1 MVIMDKNLTNSDTIK
16 EFDYSLININHKLNY
31 APIKKIDS
39 YINKTGNT
47 TLSIIAFTFKKAFS
61 FLIKHHRI
69 SIYPDMMPLKEE
81 ECTLSPDE
89 INLLKETLVFLP
101 GKIVKAYICDVI
113 YLFSHNNQFSLT
125 AIECYL
131 SHKSITEYNNNE
143 SLFFYRMAMQL
154 CNTRGDAFSHHKE
167 RIKKDLINIT
177 QDSKINAPY
186 LEVYSILSIDKNLE
200 KSTKFMFAELL
211 SGVALQLIE
220 QETKIIQNNKTHSRL
235 LLSLQQNIELYVG
248 FASKIYKETEHSNS
262 VELLNSRIV
271 KSLLSLVTAI
281 ESLEQ
286 KDINE
291 QLMVQFCFLAED
303 YKNKS
308 SRKALSE
315 IGCNIHDVELLINS
329 VKTNAVK
336 EGETMSLPMNNYIK
350 EIELMIEKADSA
362 SDAFSLLGKY
372 KFTDHHP
379 LYHTDDEEKQTPT
392 IEGLFKKI
400 TISDDGRTISHNQ
413 ERNQYTTLFFGAYG
427 AIFHTA
433 IDMIENKFSD
443 STAAIMTM
451 VENANI
457 LPRKI
462 KPFLFTGLD
471 RWVKGDIT
479 SALFVLIPQYE
490 FFVRSQLKHHSV
502 STITTNKGCQDELSL
517 PNLMRKAETAH
528 IFSKEFIFE
537 IEKLLTES
545 SGTNFRHKVAHGLLT
560 PDDLKNS
567 ISYFLCWRWL
577 SIATGGFN
585 PLSLDDK

>member
-1 MVIMDKNLTNSDTIK
+1 MDNNLANSDTIK
-16 EFDYSLININHKLNY
+16 KFDYSLIKINHKLNCT
-31 APIKKIDS
+31 PIKKLDS
-39 YINKTGNT
+39 YINEMGNT
-47 TLSIIAFTFKKAFS
+47 QLSIIAFTFKKAFS
-61 FLIKHHRI
+61 LLINHHRI
-69 SIYPDMMPLKEE
+69 SIYPDKVPLKEE

-89 INLLKETLVFLP
+89 INLLKETLAFLP

-113 YLFSHNNQFSLT
+113 YLSSRNNQFSLT

-131 SHKSITEYNNNE
+131 SHKSITEHNINE
-143 SLFFYRMAMQL
+143 SLFFYKMAMQL
-154 CNTRGDAFSHHKE
+154 CNAKGDAFSNHKE

-186 LEVYSILSIDKNLE
+186 LEVYSILSIDKYLE
-200 KSTKFMFAELL
+200 KNTKIMFAELL

-220 QETKIIQNNKTHSRL
+220 QEKKIIQNNKTHSHS
-235 LLSLQQNIELYVG
+235 LLSLQHNIELYAG
-248 FASKIYKETEHSNS
+248 FASNIYKEAEHSNS
-262 VELLNSRIV
+262 VELLNAHIA

-281 ESLEQ
+281 ASLEQ
-286 KDINE
+286 KDITK

-329 VKTNAVK
+329 VKTNAVE
-336 EGETMSLPMNNYIK
+336 EGETLSLPINNYIK

-372 KFTDHHP
+372 KFTDRYP
-379 LYHTDDEEKQTPT
+379 LYHTDDDEKQNSTM
-392 IEGLFKKI
+392 EGLFKKI

-413 ERNQYTTLFFGAYG
+413 ENNRYTTLFFGTYG
-427 AIFHTA
+427 AIFHAA
-433 IDMIENKFSD
+433 IDMIDDKFSD
-443 STAAIMTM
+443 STVAIKAI
-451 VENANI
+451 VENADI
-457 LPRKI
+457 LPKKI
-462 KPFLFTGLD
+462 KPFLSAGLD

-490 FFVRSQLKHHSV
+490 FFVRSLLKHYSV

-517 PNLMRKAETAH
+517 PNLMRKTETAN

-560 PDDLKNS
+560 PDDLKNT
-567 ISYFLCWRWL
+567 ISYYLCWRWL

-585 PLSLDDK
+585 PLSTDDK